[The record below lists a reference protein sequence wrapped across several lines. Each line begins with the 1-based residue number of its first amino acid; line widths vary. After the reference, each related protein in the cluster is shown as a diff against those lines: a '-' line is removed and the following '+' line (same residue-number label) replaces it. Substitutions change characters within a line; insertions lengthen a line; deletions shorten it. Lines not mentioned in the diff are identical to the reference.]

1 MTHNFPGSAA
11 YWQQRYFKGGNS
23 GAGSYGNLAKFK
35 ASIIN
40 QFIKT
45 NNICSVIEW
54 GCGDGN
60 QLSLAKYNSY
70 VGVDVSPEAIKLCEK
85 KFENDNSK
93 KFYVSGEVSILPE
106 GNYDLSLSLDVIFH
120 LIEDVKF
127 ENYMT
132 NLFSSSNKFVIIYS
146 SNNDKLLD
154 PAVHVRHRKFTNWI
168 NKNAKSWSLKKKIK
182 NKYPWNPNSKE
193 LTSFSDF
200 YIYQKLE
207 SQ

>member
-40 QFIKT
+40 KFVKN
-45 NNICSVIEW
+45 NNIYSVIEW

-70 VGVDVSPEAIKLCEK
+70 VGVDVSREVIKLCEK
-85 KFENDNSK
+85 KFKNDRSK
-93 KFYVSGEVSILPE
+93 KFYVNDEVSILPE
-106 GNYDLSLSLDVIFH
+106 DKYDLSLSLDVIFH
-120 LIEDVKF
+120 LIEDDMF
-127 ENYMT
+127 ESYMT

-154 PAVHVRHRKFTNWI
+154 PAIHVKHRKFTNWI
-168 NKNAKSWSLKKKIK
+168 SINAKSWSLMQKIN
-182 NKYPWNPNSKE
+182 NKYPWDLDNNT

-200 YIYQKLE
+200 YIYQKLL
-207 SQ
+207 

>member
-1 MTHNFPGSAA
+1 MTDSFPGSVV
-11 YWQQRYFKGGNS
+11 YWQRRYIKGGNS

-40 QFIKT
+40 KFVKN
-45 NNICSVIEW
+45 NNIYSVIEW

-70 VGVDVSPEAIKLCEK
+70 VGVDVSREVIKLCEK
-85 KFENDNSK
+85 KFKNDRSK
-93 KFYVSGEVSILPE
+93 KFYVNDEVSILPE
-106 GNYDLSLSLDVIFH
+106 DKYDLSLSLDVIFH
-120 LIEDVKF
+120 LIEDDMF
-127 ENYMT
+127 ESYMT

-154 PAVHVRHRKFTNWI
+154 PAIHVKHRKFTNWI
-168 NKNAKSWSLKKKIK
+168 SINAKSWSLMQKIN
-182 NKYPWNPNSKE
+182 NKYPWDLDNNT

-200 YIYQKLE
+200 YIYQKLL
-207 SQ
+207 